1 MFIYLAKFF
10 YGQLVSGVFYKTLN
24 SVKIFKKIDGGT
36 SIAYLNLF
44 KE

>member
-10 YGQLVSGVFYKTLN
+10 YGLLVSGVFYKTLH

-36 SIAYLNLF
+36 SIAYLNLN
-44 KE
+44 